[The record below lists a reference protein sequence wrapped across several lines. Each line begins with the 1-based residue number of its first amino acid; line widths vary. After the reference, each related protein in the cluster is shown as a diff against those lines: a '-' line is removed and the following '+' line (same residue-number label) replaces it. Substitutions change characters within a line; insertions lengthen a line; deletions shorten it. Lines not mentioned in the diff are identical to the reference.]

1 MADNLL
7 AQLQSALGDAYSM
20 ERELGGGGMS
30 RVFVAEETKLK
41 RKVVVKV
48 LPPDIAGTISVER
61 FTREIQVAARLQH
74 PHIVPLLS
82 AGEAGGVPYYTM
94 PLIQGESLRARLARD
109 AHLTPMEAVRV
120 ALEVADALGYA
131 HSQGVV
137 HRDIKP
143 ENILLSGNH
152 AMVLDFGIAKAID
165 ASKTHAGDA
174 ITGTGVSIGTPVYMS
189 PEQAA
194 GESQIDERSDIYS
207 LGAVLYEMLSGKQPF
222 TGATA
227 AAILIARFRDTP
239 TALRTIDGAIPSGVE
254 KAVERAMM
262 TSPGDRFRT
271 AGDFLAALRDS
282 ERDEVRLTPSSGA
295 RATAPTE
302 KSIAVLPF
310 ANMSADADSEYFSD
324 GITEEIIN
332 ALVQLPGLRVAAR
345 TSAFAFK
352 GKNIDIGEIG
362 KALKVSTILEG
373 SVRRA
378 GKKLRITA
386 QLINVSDGF
395 HIWSERYDR
404 EMEDIFA
411 VQDEISRAI
420 AEQLKIRLVGAAAH
434 ESLVR
439 PATENIEAYDLYLK
453 GRYFWEKRG
462 THLRT
467 AMEYFTRAA
476 AADPTFALP
485 YAGLADGESALAL
498 YGYISP
504 ADAFPR
510 IRANAYRALEL
521 DDTIADSHAAA
532 ALFELW
538 FAWDLPASERA
549 FKRAI
554 EIKPSWGTPHAYYAQ
569 ALAGM
574 GRDDEA
580 RAMAM
585 RACEVEPV
593 TPLIHAVASISY
605 SFTGEP
611 LGAMRIA
618 ERALELDPNF
628 GASHWAAGWAH
639 TLAGRF
645 DDAVREME
653 RAAELLPGSAFC
665 LGLLAVTYA
674 LAGRDADARATD
686 AKLEASVAAT
696 GSRGL
701 VWWLLGDLDRA
712 LDLLEQSAQAHAPA
726 LFMLAL
732 TPGLGRM
739 VASPRWHAFL
749 RRHGLEDTARMYESR
764 TWPV

>member
-1 MADNLL
+1 MSDDLRAKVQ
-7 AQLQSALGDAYSM
+7 ASLGDAYAI

-30 RVFVAEETKLK
+30 RVFVAEETRLR

-48 LPPDIAGTISVER
+48 LPPEFAGAISVER

-82 AGEAGGVPYYTM
+82 AGEAAGVPYYTM
-94 PLIQGESLRARLARD
+94 PLVQGESLRARLSRD
-109 AHLTPMEAVRV
+109 AHLTPVEAVRV
-120 ALEVADALGYA
+120 AFEVADALGYA

-143 ENILLSGNH
+143 ENILLSGGH
-152 AMVLDFGIAKAID
+152 ALVVDFGIAKALD
-165 ASKTHAGDA
+165 ASKTSAGDS
-174 ITGTGVSIGTPVYMS
+174 ITQTGLSIGTPVYMS

-194 GESQIDERSDIYS
+194 GDSGIDERSDINS
-207 LGAVLYEMLSGKQPF
+207 LGAVLYEMLSGKPPF

-227 AAILIARFRDTP
+227 AAVLVKRFTEKP
-239 TALRTIDGAIPSGVE
+239 TALRTVDATIPSGVE
-254 KAVERAMM
+254 RVVERAMM
-262 TSPGDRFRT
+262 TAPDDRYRT
-271 AGDFLAALRDS
+271 AGDFLAALRGSD
-282 ERDEVRLTPSSGA
+282 RDDVRPTPS
-295 RATAPTE
+295 E

-310 ANMSADADSEYFSD
+310 ANMSADPESEYFSD
-324 GITEEIIN
+324 GMTEEIIN

-395 HIWSERYDR
+395 HIWSDKYDR
-404 EMEDIFA
+404 DMEDIFA

-420 AEQLKIRLVGAAAH
+420 ADQLKIRLVGAAAE

-439 PATENIEAYDLYLK
+439 PATENLEAYDLYLK

-462 THLRT
+462 SHLRT

-476 AADPTFALP
+476 EADPTYALP
-485 YAGLADGESALAL
+485 YAGLADGESALAV
-498 YGYISP
+498 YGYI
-504 ADAFPR
+504 DAAESHAR

-521 DDTIADSHAAA
+521 DDTIAESHAAV
-532 ALFELW
+532 ALYATW
-538 FAWDLPASERA
+538 FAWDMPVSERA

-554 EIKPSWGTPHAYYAQ
+554 EIKPSWGTPYVYYAQ

-580 RAMAM
+580 RAMVM
-585 RACEVEPV
+585 RACEAEPL
-593 TPLIHAVASISY
+593 TPLIHAVGSISY

-618 ERALELDPNF
+618 ERAIELDSNF

-639 TLAGRF
+639 ASAGRF
-645 DDAVREME
+645 DDAVRALE
-653 RAAELLPGSAFC
+653 RAVELLPGSSFVSA
-665 LGLLAVTYA
+665 LLAVNYA
-674 LAGRDADARATD
+674 LAGREADARALD
-686 AKLEASVAAT
+686 AKLGAGAAVI

-701 VWWLLGDLDRA
+701 VWWLLGDVDHA
-712 LDLLEQSAQAHAPA
+712 LDLLDRGAQARTAA
-726 LFMLAL
+726 LAMFGR
-732 TPGLGRM
+732 TPGLGTLA
-739 VASPRWHAFL
+739 ASPRWHALL
-749 RRHGLEDTARMYESR
+749 RKHGHEEIARMYESR
-764 TWPV
+764 SWPS